1 MPNLTKRTV
10 DALRPRAKP
19 FIAFDGDAKGF
30 GIRVMPSGVKTYVLE
45 YRPGAGGRGVAK
57 KRLTLGRHGALTAE
71 QARKAALGAL
81 ARIRLG
87 SDPQA
92 EKSRQRASL
101 TVAGLIDAFLRD
113 HAGSKLK
120 AKTRIHYDGLLAK
133 VRDAHGN
140 LKAATLTRGHV
151 ASLHHAMA
159 GTPYF
164 ANRMLAAVSSCWSW
178 GERHGLLPEGHANPA
193 AKISRFREE
202 GRERFLTSNELS
214 RLGDALAQCETR
226 FGPYASGA
234 IRLLCLTGARLNE
247 VLALRWQE
255 VDFERGLAL
264 LPDSKTGRKIVQ
276 LSAPA
281 LAVLDS
287 LPRLDGCLYV
297 IAGMAGRRADLQRPW
312 AFVKESAG
320 LEGVRL
326 HDLRHSFASI
336 GAGASLGLPMIGKLL
351 GHTQAATTH
360 RYAHLGDDPLRRASE
375 TIGATIAAAMGGARR
390 EAVVV
395 PLAKVR

>member
-1 MPNLTKRTV
+1 
-10 DALRPRAKP
+10 
-19 FIAFDGDAKGF
+19 
-30 GIRVMPSGVKTYVLE
+30 
-45 YRPGAGGRGVAK
+45 
-57 KRLTLGRHGALTAE
+57 
-71 QARKAALGAL
+71 L
-81 ARIRLG
+81 ARVRLG
-87 SDPQA
+87 QDPQA
-92 EKSRQRASL
+92 EKGRQRAAL
-101 TVAGLIDAFLRD
+101 TVGELAEAFLKD

-120 AKTRIHYDGLLAK
+120 AKTRAHYEGLIAK
-133 VRDAHGN
+133 VRAAYGA
-140 LKAATLTRGHV
+140 LKAESMTRAHV
-151 ASLHHAMA
+151 AALHHGMA
-159 GTPYF
+159 ATPYF

-193 AKISRFREE
+193 AKIVRFREE
-202 GRERFLTSNELS
+202 GRERFLSSAELA
-214 RLGDALAQCETR
+214 RLGGALAQSETR
-226 FGPYASGA
+226 FGPFASGA

-287 LPRLDGCLYV
+287 LPRLAGCHYV
-297 IAGMAGRRADLQRPW
+297 IAGMDGRRADLRRPW
-312 AFVKESAG
+312 AFVKEAAR

-326 HDLRHSFASI
+326 HDLRHSFASV

-351 GHTQAATTH
+351 GHSQSATTM

-375 TIGATIAAAMGGARR
+375 TIGVTIDAAMRGSA
-390 EAVVV
+390 AKDDCSTNVV
-395 PLAKVR
+395 PIAKVG

>member
-1 MPNLTKRTV
+1 MAKITKRTV
-10 DALRPRAKP
+10 DALKTSAKP
-19 FIAFDGDAKGF
+19 FIAFDDDVKGF
-30 GIRVMPSGVKTYVLE
+30 GLRVMPSGVRTYILE
-45 YRPGAGGRGVAK
+45 YRPGAGGRGTAK
-57 KRLTLGRHGALTAE
+57 KRLTLGRHGAITAV
-71 QARKAALGAL
+71 QAREAALDAL

-87 SDPQA
+87 EDPQT
-92 EKSRQRASL
+92 EKSRRRASL

-120 AKTRIHYDGLLAK
+120 AKTRAHYEGLLAK
-133 VRDAHGN
+133 LRDAHGN

-151 ASLHHAMA
+151 ASLRHAMA
-159 GTPYF
+159 ATPYF

-193 AKISRFREE
+193 AKIARFREE
-202 GRERFLTSNELS
+202 GRERFLSSAELA

-247 VLALRWQE
+247 ILALRWQE

-287 LPRLDGCLYV
+287 IPRLEGCPYV

-312 AFVKESAG
+312 ALVKESAG

-326 HDLRHSFASI
+326 HDLRHSFASVA
-336 GAGASLGLPMIGKLL
+336 AGASLGLPMIGKLL

-375 TIGATIAAAMGGARR
+375 TIGATIAAAMGSPARN
-390 EAVVV
+390 VV
-395 PLAKVR
+395 PMVKSR